1 MRPPGKPKT
10 LERRRR
16 RALELLESG
25 QSYRAVAATVHS
37 SLSSVVRWQQA
48 YRAKGLDGLRST
60 PTPGR
65 PGKLS
70 TKEKERFVAILLRGP
85 LSYGYTTNLWTLQR
99 ISDVIDKEFDVR
111 YTLPNCW
118 KLMRALG
125 WSCQKPQKRAKE
137 RNEEAIRTWKQW
149 VWPQLKKN

>member
-1 MRPPGKPKT
+1 MRPPGKPKA
-10 LERRRR
+10 LEQRRR
-16 RALELLESG
+16 RALALLESG
-25 QSYRAVAATVHS
+25 QSYRAVAARVHS

-48 YRAKGLDGLRST
+48 YRANGQDGLCST

-65 PGKLS
+65 PSKLS
-70 TKEKERFVAILLRGP
+70 AKQKERFVAILLRGP
-85 LSYGYTTNLWTLQR
+85 LTYGYATDLWTLQR
-99 ISDVIDKEFDVR
+99 IADVIDKEFGVR

-137 RNEEAIRTWKQW
+137 RNEEAIRTWKRW

>member
-1 MRPPGKPKT
+1 MRPLGKPKA
-10 LERRRR
+10 LEQRRR

-37 SLSSVVRWQQA
+37 SVSSVVRWQEA
-48 YRAKGLDGLRST
+48 YRAKGQAGLCST

-65 PGKLS
+65 PAKLS
-70 TKEKERFVAILLRGP
+70 TKEKEHFITILLRGP
-85 LSYGYTTNLWTLQR
+85 LSYRYTTDMWTLQR
-99 ISDVIDKEFDVR
+99 ISDVIDKDLGVR

-125 WSCQKPQKRAKE
+125 WSCQKPQKRAKG
-137 RNEEAIRTWKQW
+137 RNEEAIRTWKRW
-149 VWPQLKKN
+149 IWPQLKN